1 MQHTSP
7 DPAQIHAMM
16 AAMIPFILFCMV
28 VVWAIVIVPFW
39 QIFKKAGLTP
49 ALSLLMILPLVNLVM
64 LYVLAFSR
72 WNVIPAGP
80 EYPPYPAPYPPPQPG
95 YVPPTAY
102 AAPPAYPQQ
111 QPPYVPPPT
120 DTNSAA

>member
-1 MQHTSP
+1 MDHTSP

-16 AAMIPFILFCMV
+16 AAMIPFILFGMV
-28 VVWAIVIVPFW
+28 IVWAIVIVPFW
-39 QIFKKAGLTP
+39 QIFKKAGMTP

-80 EYPPYPAPYPPPQPG
+80 EYPPYPGAYPPPQPG

-102 AAPPAYPQQ
+102 ATPPAYPPQ

>member
-1 MQHTSP
+1 MDHTAT
-7 DPAQIHAMM
+7 DPAHVHAMM
-16 AAMIPFILFCMV
+16 AAMIPFILFAV
-28 VVWAIVIVPFW
+28 VIGWAILVVPFW

-80 EYPPYPAPYPPPQPG
+80 DYPPYPGYPPQQPG

-102 AAPPAYPQQ
+102 AAPPAYP
-111 QPPYVPPPT
+111 PPT
-120 DTNSAA
+120 DTNPTV